1 MTANRLTTRTAPF
14 ALRITRRREGP
25 AGLVYRRRVTDTGET
40 KLDKI
45 AEIDPPAF
53 AAGTYLL
60 RKAVQA
66 NRPGAR
72 LEPGP
77 SLPLDED
84 WGARIGCYAKA
95 CAGLEG
101 AYRLDRTADH
111 LLHSDPTEAAWWLG
125 LMSRHNGHGKRAVR
139 AFRIL
144 TEATE

>member
-1 MTANRLTTRTAPF
+1 MTASRITTRTAPF

-45 AEIDPPAF
+45 AEIDPSAF

-66 NRPGAR
+66 NRPGVR

-77 SLPLDED
+77 SIPLDED
-84 WGARIGCYAKA
+84 WGARVGCYARA
-95 CAGLEG
+95 CADLEG

-125 LMSRHNGHGKRAVR
+125 LMSRHNGHGKRAIR

>member
-1 MTANRLTTRTAPF
+1 MTASRLTTRTAPF
-14 ALRITRRREGP
+14 ALRVTRRREGP
-25 AGLVYRRRVTDTGET
+25 AGLVYRRRVADNGEM

-45 AEIDPPAF
+45 AEITPQAF
-53 AAGTYLL
+53 AAGTLLL

-66 NRPGAR
+66 SQPGTR

-77 SLPLDED
+77 SVPLDED

-95 CAGLEG
+95 CTDLED

-111 LLHSDPTEAAWWLG
+111 LLHADPTEAAWWLG